1 MSTTL
6 PAREMMFD
14 GCYVDEEHR
23 TLYVRTAR
31 AWPLV
36 DLWRGHWTKA
46 GPTCR
51 PYTCCDAY
59 TRTPIPNSYP
69 AIAIASANVQPT
81 PTRCLKIVFS
91 CALTDRKRTRLL
103 LYATRLNINSCLQ
116 EICSSN
122 NFYRGDEIVSDRS
135 QSLIILGTDI
145 NSTTS

>member
-59 TRTPIPNSYP
+59 TRNPIPNSYP
-69 AIAIASANVQPT
+69 AIAKRPQIHPT
-81 PTRCLKIVFS
+81 STRYLKIIFS
-91 CALTDRKRTRLL
+91 YALTDRKKTSLL
-103 LYATRLNINSCLQ
+103 FCATRSNIDSCLYVRNIFEQ
-116 EICSSN
+116 QVLQRC
-122 NFYRGDEIVSDRS
+122 RKRPLIV
-135 QSLIILGTDI
+135 TDLFRY
-145 NSTTS
+145 